1 MISILHLIR
10 YKNLLMVFLSMF
22 LTKYF
27 LIESFISSPLLS
39 DIDFIILT
47 ISILL
52 ITMGGYLINDI
63 YDIESDKINKPDKV
77 YITKII
83 SIKNGQF
90 LYFLTSITGLILGLY
105 LSVNKN
111 LNHLSGYFIVTV
123 IILFVY
129 TKILKKLPL
138 IGNVIVALLV
148 SLPIFLVY
156 EFDHSMIS
164 IKDIFDNL
172 FLSIIIFFYLL
183 FAFLTTLIREIIK
196 DLQDIKG
203 DNKLKLKTLPIMIGK
218 KRTINFLIFL
228 SFLLQLL
235 LLLVLIDSFKNDQYL
250 ILFFLI
256 TLSLLVAYLIYK
268 LRVPFKNN
276 QYQLLSSLMKIIML
290 VGVLSMTVF
299 KFN

>member
-27 LIESFISSPLLS
+27 LIESFISTPLLS

-235 LLLVLIDSFKNDQYL
+235 LLMVLIDSFKNDQYL

>member
-156 EFDHSMIS
+156 GFDHSMIS

-235 LLLVLIDSFKNDQYL
+235 LLMVLIDSFKNDQYL

>member
-1 MISILHLIR
+1 
-10 YKNLLMVFLSMF
+10 MVFLSMF

-27 LIESFISSPLLS
+27 LIESFISTPLLS

-47 ISILL
+47 TSILL

-77 YITKII
+77 YISTII
-83 SIKNGQF
+83 SIKSGLF
-90 LYFLTSITGLILGLY
+90 LYFLTSITGLILGFY
-105 LSVNKN
+105 LSINKN
-111 LNHLSGYFIVTV
+111 LNHLSGFFIVTV
-123 IILFVY
+123 ILLFIY

-138 IGNVIVALLV
+138 IGNIIVALLV

-203 DNKLKLKTLPIMIGK
+203 DNKFKLKTLPIMIGN
-218 KRTINFLIFL
+218 KRTINFVVFL

-235 LLLVLIDSFKNDQYL
+235 LLLVLIDSFKNDYYL
-250 ILFFLI
+250 ILIFSI

-276 QYQLLSSLMKIIML
+276 PYQLLSSLMKIIML
-290 VGVLSMTVF
+290 VGVLSMTIF

>member
-1 MISILHLIR
+1 
-10 YKNLLMVFLSMF
+10 MVFLSMF

-27 LIESFISSPLLS
+27 LIESFISTPLLS

-47 ISILL
+47 TSILL

-77 YITKII
+77 YISTII
-83 SIKNGQF
+83 SIKSGLF
-90 LYFLTSITGLILGLY
+90 LYFLTSITGLILGFY
-105 LSVNKN
+105 LSINKN
-111 LNHLSGYFIVTV
+111 LNHLSGFFIVTV
-123 IILFVY
+123 ILLFIY

-138 IGNVIVALLV
+138 IGNIIVALLV

-172 FLSIIIFFYLL
+172 FLSVIIFFYLL

-203 DNKLKLKTLPIMIGK
+203 DSKFKLKTLPILIGN
-218 KRTINFLIFL
+218 KRTINFVIFL

-235 LLLVLIDSFKNDQYL
+235 LLSVLIDSFKNEQYL

-290 VGVLSMTVF
+290 VGVLSMTIF

>member
-1 MISILHLIR
+1 MISFLHLIR

-27 LIESFISSPLLS
+27 LIESFISTPLLS

-47 ISILL
+47 TSILL

-63 YDIESDKINKPDKV
+63 YDIESDKINKPGKV
-77 YITKII
+77 YISTII
-83 SIKNGQF
+83 SIKSGLF
-90 LYFLTSITGLILGLY
+90 LYFLTSITGLILGFY
-105 LSVNKN
+105 LSINKN
-111 LNHLSGYFIVTV
+111 LNHLSGFFIVTV
-123 IILFVY
+123 ILLFIY

-138 IGNVIVALLV
+138 IGNIIVALLV

-172 FLSIIIFFYLL
+172 FLSVIIFFYLL

-203 DNKLKLKTLPIMIGK
+203 DSKFKLKTLPILIGN
-218 KRTINFLIFL
+218 KRTINFVIFL

-235 LLLVLIDSFKNDQYL
+235 LLLVLIDSFKNDYYL
-250 ILFFLI
+250 ILIFSI

-276 QYQLLSSLMKIIML
+276 PYQLLSSLMKIIML
-290 VGVLSMTVF
+290 VGVLSMTIF

>member
-1 MISILHLIR
+1 MISFLHLIR
-10 YKNLLMVFLSMF
+10 YKNLIMVFLSMF

-27 LIESFISSPLLS
+27 LIESFISTPLLS

-47 ISILL
+47 TSILL

-77 YITKII
+77 YISRII
-83 SIKNGQF
+83 SIKSGLF
-90 LYFLTSITGLILGLY
+90 LYFLTSITGLILGFY
-105 LSVNKN
+105 LSINKN
-111 LNHLSGYFIVTV
+111 LNHLSGFFIVTV
-123 IILFVY
+123 ILLFIY

-138 IGNVIVALLV
+138 IGNIIVALLV

-203 DNKLKLKTLPIMIGK
+203 DNKFKLKTLPILIGN
-218 KRTINFLIFL
+218 KRTINFVVFL

-235 LLLVLIDSFKNDQYL
+235 LLLVLIDSFKNDYYL
-250 ILFFLI
+250 ILIFSI

-276 QYQLLSSLMKIIML
+276 PYQLLSSLMKIIML
-290 VGVLSMTVF
+290 VGVLSMTIF

>member
-77 YITKII
+77 YITTII

-164 IKDIFDNL
+164 IKDIFDDL

>member
-27 LIESFISSPLLS
+27 LIESFISTPSLS

-77 YITKII
+77 YITTII

-90 LYFLTSITGLILGLY
+90 LYFLTSITGLILGFY

-111 LNHLSGYFIVTV
+111 LNHLSGYFIATV

-203 DNKLKLKTLPIMIGK
+203 DNKFKLKTLPIMIGK

>member
-1 MISILHLIR
+1 MISFLHLIR

-27 LIESFISSPLLS
+27 LIESFISTSLLS
-39 DIDFIILT
+39 DVDFIILT
-47 ISILL
+47 TSILL

-63 YDIESDKINKPDKV
+63 YDIKSDKINKPDKV
-77 YITKII
+77 YITRII
-83 SIKNGQF
+83 SIKNGLF

-105 LSVNKN
+105 LSVNNN

-123 IILFVY
+123 ILLFFY

-138 IGNVIVALLV
+138 IGNIIVALLV

-172 FLSIIIFFYLL
+172 FLSVIIFFYLL

-203 DNKLKLKTLPIMIGK
+203 DSKFKLKTLPILIGN
-218 KRTINFLIFL
+218 KRTINFVIFL
-228 SFLLQLL
+228 SFLLLLL
-235 LLLVLIDSFKNDQYL
+235 LLLVLIYSFKNDQYL

-290 VGVLSMTVF
+290 VGVLSMTIF

>member
-1 MISILHLIR
+1 MISFLHLIR

-27 LIESFISSPLLS
+27 LIESFISTPLLS

-47 ISILL
+47 TSILL

-77 YITKII
+77 YISTII
-83 SIKNGQF
+83 SIKSGLF
-90 LYFLTSITGLILGLY
+90 LYFLTSVTGLILGFY
-105 LSVNKN
+105 LSINKN
-111 LNHLSGYFIVTV
+111 LNHLSGFFIVTV
-123 IILFVY
+123 ILLFIY

-138 IGNVIVALLV
+138 IGNIIVALLV

-203 DNKLKLKTLPIMIGK
+203 DNKFKLKTLPIMIGN
-218 KRTINFLIFL
+218 KRTVNFVVFL

-235 LLLVLIDSFKNDQYL
+235 LLLVLIDSFKNDYYL
-250 ILFFLI
+250 VLIFSI

-276 QYQLLSSLMKIIML
+276 PYQLLSSLMKIIML
-290 VGVLSMTVF
+290 VGVLSMTIF

>member
-27 LIESFISSPLLS
+27 LIESFISTPLLS

-77 YITKII
+77 YITTII

-164 IKDIFDNL
+164 IKDIYDNL

-276 QYQLLSSLMKIIML
+276 QYQLLSSLMKTIML

>member
-77 YITKII
+77 YITTVI

>member
-1 MISILHLIR
+1 
-10 YKNLLMVFLSMF
+10 MVFLSMF

-27 LIESFISSPLLS
+27 LIESFISTPLLS

-47 ISILL
+47 TSILL

-63 YDIESDKINKPDKV
+63 YDIESDKINKPGKV
-77 YITKII
+77 YISRII
-83 SIKNGQF
+83 SIKSGLF
-90 LYFLTSITGLILGLY
+90 LYFLTSITGLILGFY
-105 LSVNKN
+105 LSINKN
-111 LNHLSGYFIVTV
+111 LNHLSGFFIVTV
-123 IILFVY
+123 ILLFIY

-138 IGNVIVALLV
+138 IGNIIVALLV

-203 DNKLKLKTLPIMIGK
+203 DNKFKLKTLPILIGN
-218 KRTINFLIFL
+218 KRTINFVVFL

-235 LLLVLIDSFKNDQYL
+235 LLLVLIDSFKNDYYL
-250 ILFFLI
+250 ILIFSI

-276 QYQLLSSLMKIIML
+276 PYQLLSSLMKIIML
-290 VGVLSMTVF
+290 VGVLSMTIF

>member
-27 LIESFISSPLLS
+27 LIESFISTPLLS

-77 YITKII
+77 YITTII

-90 LYFLTSITGLILGLY
+90 LYFLTSITGLILGFY

-111 LNHLSGYFIVTV
+111 LNHLSGYFIATV

-203 DNKLKLKTLPIMIGK
+203 DNKFKLKTLPIMIGK

>member
-1 MISILHLIR
+1 
-10 YKNLLMVFLSMF
+10 
-22 LTKYF
+22 
-27 LIESFISSPLLS
+27 
-39 DIDFIILT
+39 
-47 ISILL
+47 
-52 ITMGGYLINDI
+52 MGGYLINDI

-77 YITKII
+77 YITTVI

>member
-1 MISILHLIR
+1 MISFLHLIR

-27 LIESFISSPLLS
+27 LIESFISTPLLS

-47 ISILL
+47 TSILL

-77 YITKII
+77 YITTII
-83 SIKNGQF
+83 SIKNGLF

-105 LSVNKN
+105 LSVNNN

-123 IILFVY
+123 ILLFVY

-138 IGNVIVALLV
+138 IGNIIVALLV

-203 DNKLKLKTLPIMIGK
+203 DNKFKLKTLPIMIGN
-218 KRTINFLIFL
+218 KRTINFVVFL

-235 LLLVLIDSFKNDQYL
+235 LLLVLIDSFKNDYYL
-250 ILFFLI
+250 ILIFSI

-276 QYQLLSSLMKIIML
+276 PYQLLSSLMKIIML
-290 VGVLSMTVF
+290 VGVLSMTIF

>member
-235 LLLVLIDSFKNDQYL
+235 LLMVLIDSFKNDQYL

>member
-77 YITKII
+77 YITTII

-164 IKDIFDNL
+164 IKDIFDDL

-235 LLLVLIDSFKNDQYL
+235 LLMVLIDSFKNDQYL

>member
-1 MISILHLIR
+1 
-10 YKNLLMVFLSMF
+10 MVFLSMF

-27 LIESFISSPLLS
+27 LIESFISTPLLS

-47 ISILL
+47 TSILL
-52 ITMGGYLINDI
+52 ITMGGYLINDVF
-63 YDIESDKINKPDKV
+63 DIESDKINKPGKV
-77 YITKII
+77 YISTII
-83 SIKNGQF
+83 SIKSGLF
-90 LYFLTSITGLILGLY
+90 LYFLTSITGLILGFY
-105 LSVNKN
+105 LSINKN
-111 LNHLSGYFIVTV
+111 LNHLSGFFIVTV
-123 IILFVY
+123 ILLFIY

-138 IGNVIVALLV
+138 IGNIIVALLV

-203 DNKLKLKTLPIMIGK
+203 DNKFKLKTLPIMIGN
-218 KRTINFLIFL
+218 KRTINFVVFL

-235 LLLVLIDSFKNDQYL
+235 LLLVLIDSFKNDYYL
-250 ILFFLI
+250 ILIFSI

-276 QYQLLSSLMKIIML
+276 PYQLLSSLMKIIML
-290 VGVLSMTVF
+290 VGVLSMTIF

>member
-77 YITKII
+77 YITTII

-276 QYQLLSSLMKIIML
+276 HYQLLSSLMKIIML

>member
-1 MISILHLIR
+1 MISFLHLIR

-27 LIESFISSPLLS
+27 LIESFISTPLLS

-47 ISILL
+47 TSILL

-63 YDIESDKINKPDKV
+63 YDIESDKINKPGKV
-77 YITKII
+77 YISTII
-83 SIKNGQF
+83 SIKSGLF

-105 LSVNKN
+105 LSINKN
-111 LNHLSGYFIVTV
+111 LNHLSGFFIVTV
-123 IILFVY
+123 ILLFIY

-138 IGNVIVALLV
+138 IGNIIVALLV

-203 DNKLKLKTLPIMIGK
+203 DNKFKLKTLPIMIGN
-218 KRTINFLIFL
+218 KRTINFVVFL

-235 LLLVLIDSFKNDQYL
+235 LLLVLIDSFKNDYYL
-250 ILFFLI
+250 ILIFSI

-276 QYQLLSSLMKIIML
+276 PYQLLSSLMKIIML
-290 VGVLSMTVF
+290 VGVLSMTIF

>member
-1 MISILHLIR
+1 
-10 YKNLLMVFLSMF
+10 MVFLSMF
-22 LTKYF
+22 STKYF
-27 LIESFISSPLLS
+27 LIESFISTPLLS

-47 ISILL
+47 TSILL

-63 YDIESDKINKPDKV
+63 YDIESDKINKPGKV
-77 YITKII
+77 YISTII
-83 SIKNGQF
+83 SIKSGLF
-90 LYFLTSITGLILGLY
+90 LYFLTSITGLILGFY
-105 LSVNKN
+105 LSINKN
-111 LNHLSGYFIVTV
+111 LNHLSGFFIVTV
-123 IILFVY
+123 ILLFIY

-138 IGNVIVALLV
+138 IGNIIVALLV

-203 DNKLKLKTLPIMIGK
+203 DNKFKLKTLPIMIGN
-218 KRTINFLIFL
+218 KRTINFVVFL
-228 SFLLQLL
+228 SFLLQLI
-235 LLLVLIDSFKNDQYL
+235 LLLVLIDSFKNDYYL
-250 ILFFLI
+250 ILIFSI

-276 QYQLLSSLMKIIML
+276 PYQLLSSLMKIIML
-290 VGVLSMTVF
+290 VGVLSMTIF

>member
-1 MISILHLIR
+1 MISFLHLIR

-27 LIESFISSPLLS
+27 LIESFISTPLLS

-47 ISILL
+47 TSILL

-77 YITKII
+77 YISTII
-83 SIKNGQF
+83 SIKSGLF

-105 LSVNKN
+105 LSINKN
-111 LNHLSGYFIVTV
+111 LNHLSGFFIVTV
-123 IILFVY
+123 ILLFIY

-138 IGNVIVALLV
+138 IGNIIVALLV

-164 IKDIFDNL
+164 IKDIFNNL

-203 DNKLKLKTLPIMIGK
+203 DNKFKLKTLPIMIGN
-218 KRTINFLIFL
+218 KRTINFVVFL

-235 LLLVLIDSFKNDQYL
+235 LLLVLIDSFKNDYYL
-250 ILFFLI
+250 ILIFSI

-268 LRVPFKNN
+268 LREPFKNN
-276 QYQLLSSLMKIIML
+276 PYQLLSSLMKIIML
-290 VGVLSMTVF
+290 VGVLSMTIF

>member
-27 LIESFISSPLLS
+27 LIESFISTSLLS

-77 YITKII
+77 YITTII
-83 SIKNGQF
+83 SIKNGLF
-90 LYFLTSITGLILGLY
+90 LYFLTSITGLILGFY

-138 IGNVIVALLV
+138 IGNIIVALLV

-156 EFDHSMIS
+156 EFDQSMIS

-203 DNKLKLKTLPIMIGK
+203 DNKFKLKTLPIMIGK

-276 QYQLLSSLMKIIML
+276 HYQLLSSLMKIIML

>member
-1 MISILHLIR
+1 MISFLHLIR

-27 LIESFISSPLLS
+27 LIESFISTPLLS

-47 ISILL
+47 TSILL

-63 YDIESDKINKPDKV
+63 YDIESDKINKPGKV
-77 YITKII
+77 YISTII
-83 SIKNGQF
+83 SIKSGLF
-90 LYFLTSITGLILGLY
+90 LYFLTSITGLILGFY
-105 LSVNKN
+105 LSINKN
-111 LNHLSGYFIVTV
+111 LNHLSGFFIVTV
-123 IILFVY
+123 ILLFIY

-138 IGNVIVALLV
+138 IGNIIVALLV

-203 DNKLKLKTLPIMIGK
+203 DNKFKLKTLPIMIGN
-218 KRTINFLIFL
+218 KRTINFVVFL

-235 LLLVLIDSFKNDQYL
+235 LLLVLIDSFKNDYYL
-250 ILFFLI
+250 ILIFSI

-276 QYQLLSSLMKIIML
+276 PYQLLSSLMKIIML
-290 VGVLSMTVF
+290 VGVLSMTIF

>member
-1 MISILHLIR
+1 
-10 YKNLLMVFLSMF
+10 MVFLSMF
-22 LTKYF
+22 STKYL
-27 LIESFISSPLLS
+27 LIESFISTPLLS

-47 ISILL
+47 TSILL

-63 YDIESDKINKPDKV
+63 YDIESDKINKPGKV
-77 YITKII
+77 YISTII
-83 SIKNGQF
+83 SIKSGLF
-90 LYFLTSITGLILGLY
+90 LYFLTSITGLILGFY
-105 LSVNKN
+105 LSINKN
-111 LNHLSGYFIVTV
+111 LNHLSGFFIVTV
-123 IILFVY
+123 ILLFIY

-138 IGNVIVALLV
+138 IGNIIVALLV

-203 DNKLKLKTLPIMIGK
+203 DNKFKLKTLPIMIGN
-218 KRTINFLIFL
+218 KRTINFVVFL

-235 LLLVLIDSFKNDQYL
+235 LLLVLIDSFKNDYYL
-250 ILFFLI
+250 ILIFSI

-276 QYQLLSSLMKIIML
+276 PYQLLSSLMKIIML
-290 VGVLSMTVF
+290 VGVLSMTIF

>member
-1 MISILHLIR
+1 MISFLHLIR

-27 LIESFISSPLLS
+27 LIESFISTPLLS

-47 ISILL
+47 TSILL

-77 YITKII
+77 YISTII
-83 SIKNGQF
+83 SIKSGLF

-105 LSVNKN
+105 LSINKN
-111 LNHLSGYFIVTV
+111 LNHLSGFFIVTV
-123 IILFVY
+123 ILLFIY

-138 IGNVIVALLV
+138 IGNIIVALLV

-203 DNKLKLKTLPIMIGK
+203 DNKFKLKTLPIMIGN
-218 KRTINFLIFL
+218 KRTINFVVFL

-235 LLLVLIDSFKNDQYL
+235 LLLVLIDSFKNDYYL
-250 ILFFLI
+250 ILIFSI

-276 QYQLLSSLMKIIML
+276 PYQLLSSLMKIIML
-290 VGVLSMTVF
+290 VGVLSMTIF

>member
-1 MISILHLIR
+1 MISFLHLIR

-27 LIESFISSPLLS
+27 LIESFISTPLLS

-47 ISILL
+47 TSILL

-77 YITKII
+77 YISTII
-83 SIKNGQF
+83 SIKSGLF

-105 LSVNKN
+105 LSINKN
-111 LNHLSGYFIVTV
+111 LNHLSGFFIVTV
-123 IILFVY
+123 ILLFIY

-138 IGNVIVALLV
+138 IGNIIVALLV

-203 DNKLKLKTLPIMIGK
+203 DNKFKLKTLPIMIGN
-218 KRTINFLIFL
+218 KRTINFVVFL

-235 LLLVLIDSFKNDQYL
+235 LLLILIDSFKNDYYL
-250 ILFFLI
+250 ILIFSI

-276 QYQLLSSLMKIIML
+276 PYQLLSSLMKIIML
-290 VGVLSMTVF
+290 VGVLSMTIF

>member
-1 MISILHLIR
+1 
-10 YKNLLMVFLSMF
+10 MVFLSMF

-27 LIESFISSPLLS
+27 LIESFISTPLLS

-47 ISILL
+47 TSILL

-63 YDIESDKINKPDKV
+63 YDIESDKINKPGKV
-77 YITKII
+77 YISTII
-83 SIKNGQF
+83 SIKSGLF
-90 LYFLTSITGLILGLY
+90 LYFLTSITGLILGFY
-105 LSVNKN
+105 LSINKN
-111 LNHLSGYFIVTV
+111 LNHLSGFFIVTV
-123 IILFVY
+123 ILLFIY

-138 IGNVIVALLV
+138 IGNIIVALLV

-203 DNKLKLKTLPIMIGK
+203 DNKFKLKTLPIMIGN
-218 KRTINFLIFL
+218 KRTINFVVFL

-235 LLLVLIDSFKNDQYL
+235 LLLVLIDSFKNDYYL
-250 ILFFLI
+250 ILIFSI

-276 QYQLLSSLMKIIML
+276 PYQLLSSLMKIIML
-290 VGVLSMTVF
+290 VGVLSMTIF

>member
-1 MISILHLIR
+1 MISFLHLIR

-27 LIESFISSPLLS
+27 LIESFISTPLLS

-47 ISILL
+47 TSILL

-77 YITKII
+77 YISTII
-83 SIKNGQF
+83 SIKSGLF
-90 LYFLTSITGLILGLY
+90 LYFLTSITGLILGFY
-105 LSVNKN
+105 LSINKN
-111 LNHLSGYFIVTV
+111 LNHLSGFFIVTV
-123 IILFVY
+123 ILLFIY

-138 IGNVIVALLV
+138 IGNIIVALLV

-172 FLSIIIFFYLL
+172 FLSIIIFFYLS

-203 DNKLKLKTLPIMIGK
+203 DNKFKLKTLPIMIGN
-218 KRTINFLIFL
+218 KRTINFVVFL

-235 LLLVLIDSFKNDQYL
+235 LLLVLIDSFKNDYYL
-250 ILFFLI
+250 VLIFSI

-276 QYQLLSSLMKIIML
+276 PYQLLSSLMKIIML
-290 VGVLSMTVF
+290 VGVLSMTIF

>member
-1 MISILHLIR
+1 MISFLHLIR
-10 YKNLLMVFLSMF
+10 YKNLIMVFLSMF

-27 LIESFISSPLLS
+27 LIESFISTPLLS
-39 DIDFIILT
+39 NIDFIILT
-47 ISILL
+47 TSILL
-52 ITMGGYLINDI
+52 ITIGGYLINDI

-77 YITKII
+77 YITNII
-83 SIKNGQF
+83 SIKNGLF
-90 LYFLTSITGLILGLY
+90 LYFLTSIAGLILGFY
-105 LSVNKN
+105 LSINKN
-111 LNHLSGYFIVTV
+111 LNHLSGFFIVTV
-123 IILFVY
+123 ILLFIY

-138 IGNVIVALLV
+138 IGNIIVALLV

-203 DNKLKLKTLPIMIGK
+203 DNTFKLKTLPIMIGNK
-218 KRTINFLIFL
+218 KTINFVVFL
-228 SFLLQLL
+228 SFLLQLI
-235 LLLVLIDSFKNDQYL
+235 LLLVLIDSFKNDYYL
-250 ILFFLI
+250 LLIFSI

-276 QYQLLSSLMKIIML
+276 PYQLLSSLMKIIML
-290 VGVLSMTVF
+290 VGVLSMTIF

>member
-1 MISILHLIR
+1 MISFLTLIR

-27 LIESFISSPLLS
+27 LIESFISTPLLS

-47 ISILL
+47 TSILL

-63 YDIESDKINKPDKV
+63 YDIESDKINKPGKV
-77 YITKII
+77 YISTII
-83 SIKNGQF
+83 SIKSGLF
-90 LYFLTSITGLILGLY
+90 LYFLTSITGLILGFY
-105 LSVNKN
+105 LSINKN
-111 LNHLSGYFIVTV
+111 LNHLSGFFIVTV
-123 IILFVY
+123 ILLFIY

-138 IGNVIVALLV
+138 IGNIIVALLV

-203 DNKLKLKTLPIMIGK
+203 DNKFKLKTLPIMIGN
-218 KRTINFLIFL
+218 KRTINFVVFL

-235 LLLVLIDSFKNDQYL
+235 LLLVLIDSLKNDYYL
-250 ILFFLI
+250 ISFFSF
-256 TLSLLVAYLIYK
+256 TLSLLVSYLIYK

-276 QYQLLSSLMKIIML
+276 QYQHLSSLMKIIML
-290 VGVLSMTVF
+290 VGVLSMTIF

>member
-27 LIESFISSPLLS
+27 LIESFISTPLLS

-77 YITKII
+77 YITTII

-256 TLSLLVAYLIYK
+256 TLSFLVAYLIYK

>member
-1 MISILHLIR
+1 MISFLHLIR
-10 YKNLLMVFLSMF
+10 YKNLLMVFFSMF

-27 LIESFISSPLLS
+27 LIESFISTPLLS

-47 ISILL
+47 TSILL

-63 YDIESDKINKPDKV
+63 YDIESDKINKPGKV
-77 YITKII
+77 YISTII
-83 SIKNGQF
+83 SIKSGLF
-90 LYFLTSITGLILGLY
+90 LYFLTSITGLILGFY
-105 LSVNKN
+105 LSINKN
-111 LNHLSGYFIVTV
+111 LNHLSGFFIVTV
-123 IILFVY
+123 ILLFIY

-138 IGNVIVALLV
+138 IGNIIVALLV

-172 FLSIIIFFYLL
+172 FLSIIIFFYLS

-203 DNKLKLKTLPIMIGK
+203 DNKFKLKTLPIMIGN
-218 KRTINFLIFL
+218 KRTINFVVFL

-235 LLLVLIDSFKNDQYL
+235 LLLVLIDSFKNDYYL
-250 ILFFLI
+250 VLIFSI

-276 QYQLLSSLMKIIML
+276 PYQLLSSLMKIIML
-290 VGVLSMTVF
+290 VGVLSMTIF

>member
-1 MISILHLIR
+1 MISFLHLIR
-10 YKNLLMVFLSMF
+10 YKNLLMVFFSMF

-27 LIESFISSPLLS
+27 LIESFISTPLLS

-47 ISILL
+47 TSILL

-77 YITKII
+77 YISTII
-83 SIKNGQF
+83 SIKSGLF
-90 LYFLTSITGLILGLY
+90 LYFLTSITGLILGFY
-105 LSVNKN
+105 LSINKN
-111 LNHLSGYFIVTV
+111 LNHLSGFFIVTV
-123 IILFVY
+123 ILLFIY

-138 IGNVIVALLV
+138 IGNIIVALLV

-203 DNKLKLKTLPIMIGK
+203 DNKFKLKTLPIMIGN
-218 KRTINFLIFL
+218 KRTINFVVFL

-235 LLLVLIDSFKNDQYL
+235 LLLVLIDSFKNDYYL
-250 ILFFLI
+250 VLIFSI

-276 QYQLLSSLMKIIML
+276 PYQLLSSLMKIIML
-290 VGVLSMTVF
+290 VGVLSMTIF

>member
-1 MISILHLIR
+1 MISFLHLIR

-27 LIESFISSPLLS
+27 LIESFISTPLLS

-47 ISILL
+47 TSILL

-63 YDIESDKINKPDKV
+63 YDIESDKINKPGKV
-77 YITKII
+77 YISTII
-83 SIKNGQF
+83 SIKSGLF

-105 LSVNKN
+105 LSINKN
-111 LNHLSGYFIVTV
+111 LNHLSGFFIVTV
-123 IILFVY
+123 ILLFIY

-138 IGNVIVALLV
+138 IGNIIVALLV

-172 FLSIIIFFYLL
+172 FLSVIIFFYLL

-203 DNKLKLKTLPIMIGK
+203 DNKFKLKTLPIMIGN
-218 KRTINFLIFL
+218 KRTINFVVFL

-235 LLLVLIDSFKNDQYL
+235 LLLVLIDSFKNDYYL
-250 ILFFLI
+250 ILIFSI

-276 QYQLLSSLMKIIML
+276 PYQLLSSLMKIIML
-290 VGVLSMTVF
+290 VGVLSMTIF

>member
-1 MISILHLIR
+1 
-10 YKNLLMVFLSMF
+10 MVFLSMF

-235 LLLVLIDSFKNDQYL
+235 LLMVLIDSFKNDQYL

>member
-27 LIESFISSPLLS
+27 LIESFISTPLLS

-77 YITKII
+77 YITTII

-256 TLSLLVAYLIYK
+256 TLSFLVAYLIYK

-290 VGVLSMTVF
+290 MGVLSMTVF